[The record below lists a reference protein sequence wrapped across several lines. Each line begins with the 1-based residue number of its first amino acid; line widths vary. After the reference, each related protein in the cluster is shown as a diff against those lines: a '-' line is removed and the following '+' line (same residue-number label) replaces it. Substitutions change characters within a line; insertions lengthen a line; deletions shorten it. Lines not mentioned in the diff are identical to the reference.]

1 MLAAMTGSPPASVP
15 TWIVEVTRH
24 RDLSQEALELALE
37 HMGGRAVT
45 LLLVH
50 VMSEVPT
57 SRNMTLPASEV
68 DPKTA
73 LQHAKK
79 LVDILMKPLLATA
92 TANRVACGTAV
103 ELNDRREMGLC
114 LAARRA
120 NADRVYIG
128 VKRCAVGGRAWRDWR
143 DWAGSISRSLLVP
156 PWERARPPAVAT
168 LPSPIAPRLSTKYPS
183 FPPFPNFPLPPFRAL
198 PPRRRKL
205 LGWSSSGVVA
215 ACQTSLPRACT
226 LVVSQ
231 GGRGHKHQQLIG
243 AQRTDLSALPSVF
256 LQFHSAPSANDALA
270 ARLAPPALPPATPSS
285 LKPPACASP
294 LHVRRPSDPPPLE
307 PSASPLGSSGAP
319 SSEFS
324 LSSSSSS
331 GAHSR
336 SLPLAAPAPAPAPPA
351 FSAGG
356 EAAERD
362 PWGQEMDRG
371 KVAEQRRAGAGGER
385 GRQSRLSFSTLEEL
399 QQMAVR
405 ESEASGAQ
413 PMSSAARHRSPGAA
427 AAAMPAR
434 NAGWGEAALR
444 GAGGGAGMGLSLSA
458 HCSPSATPA
467 PEGGLATG
475 GGGEEGLWGTGHAVR
490 KRSAERVALP
500 EGIPEEGEG
509 GGAAEDEGGEKGG
522 EGAGEGEEAAWV
534 GKGVSSN
541 REMDASAAGDSG
553 AALGDGREVRRG
565 GKRGA
570 YREASAWTGRQAG
583 RVGVSAVGE
592 QSRWCAALPAFAQSR
607 CSVRDGSWAG
617 EGPLAALS
625 PVPLSPLGGSFRGS
639 AHSPAGS
646 SAGGSRQ
653 GSRQGSIEGVA
664 GGGVGVMSGGG
675 SVGAGDSS
683 GTAGLFSRPAP
694 TSSSSSSRSS
704 RFHHLSAPSKTSLAA
719 YSQGPMASQPAASS
733 FGRSAFSSGQLTPGS
748 MGAVGDGF
756 DCRQFTAQ
764 QLTRATGNYAQE
776 NLLGKGSFGAVFR
789 GEMLGCQVAVKRLEG
804 QGWQGPDEFR
814 VEVEVLS
821 RMRHPH
827 IVLLMGCCTEEMAL
841 VYEFLPGGTLQEKLG
856 PPKTADAVRLSW
868 SDRLRICGEM
878 ATALMYLHRND
889 PPIVHRDL
897 KPDNILLDGNLAS
910 KIGDVGL
917 ARLLEAEGS
926 TTMKVRGTLGYID
939 PEEVET
945 CEISVLSDVYALGL
959 IMLQLLTG
967 QRAVKAVHRMLAEC
981 AKHAKTPAGSQPG
994 PGGAAV
1000 GAVGVVSKYLESTGG
1015 EWRMDLAE
1023 EAAGLALRC
1032 ADRRRENRP
1041 SLKRE
1046 VQPSLVRIAAAA
1058 EEEVKARKKH
1068 SDSQFICPLSK
1079 EVMRDPVVAG
1089 DGFTYEREHITR
1101 WMTSCTL
1108 SPSTG
1113 QPLPHTCLTPNNNR
1127 PDAGAKVFQGST
1139 RGSEE
1144 GIFAIACV
1152 TVLRLKMADA
1162 ADGGL
1167 LLPGSGVSRLRERH
1181 HGERKRERGVDYRA
1195 AGPSSGSRA
1204 VSAER
1209 MELERERKMLLKDV
1223 TIQREHCDT
1232 LQTLLGRKTEL
1243 AKDLFE
1249 HAKLLERDVQ
1259 EKEGLVAKIS
1269 VNLKTLVEAQQCVQ
1283 AAEDDVKRSKIQL
1296 NMFLE
1301 ELSPDD
1307 LTPAVSAL
1315 ANLAE
1320 LPMALEAAPVALA
1333 AGTAFPPLN
1342 HDASGGGMSFV
1353 PTPHVGNP
1361 DQEGLPGPVTEVAG
1375 NHYARPSAAENQSSG
1390 KAISS
1395 RRFSQDD
1402 YARSRPEDSIHE
1414 SQRPMRRRQS
1424 RDSRHAEN
1432 RSDFRGS
1439 EQRSG
1444 RGRSSGMRDR
1454 DYKDEE
1460 MNGPA
1465 DRGVY
1470 QEDEDFKPPRP
1481 RAAPDDDEAGEQ
1493 PVADAAEAKASGKGI
1508 VMKFREND
1516 KRGKRQTGQEKDG
1529 EKQAKLAEDSG
1540 KSKQSRNADSDK
1552 LLKMSERQKVQDAP
1566 SQLKW
1571 LREEKESV
1579 ARKPELTVPAQSS
1592 IVKIPLL
1599 EKAKLG
1605 KLKAEEKVEQQDQ
1618 QLQIDQS
1625 EEEDASLGSKKDPA
1639 AAQGAAKQETD
1650 KAKQEQIQQRQQEL
1664 MEHIQKQ
1671 IHQRQQEEQL
1681 QHQLFQQQMA
1691 AEEAERRAMYAA
1703 HYQQQQQLEQQY
1715 YQQQPDP
1722 YLMHGEGYA
1731 PPEHYQMPPAEYPME
1746 EDEAPPGVTPQ
1757 ADEATVNPGAH
1768 DVFGVAAPVE

>member
-1 MLAAMTGSPPASVP
+1 MTGSPPASVP

-37 HMGGRAVT
+37 HMAGRAVT

-120 NADRVYIG
+120 NAERVYMG
-128 VKRCAVGGRAWRDWR
+128 VKRCGHQ
-143 DWAGSISRSLLVP
+143 LL
-156 PWERARPPAVAT
+156 E
-168 LPSPIAPRLSTKYPS
+168 LSAPRPSAQSPPLSPFRPS
-183 FPPFPNFPLPPFRAL
+183 LPFRPLPPRA
-198 PPRRRKL
+198 RKL

-256 LQFHSAPSANDALA
+256 LQFHSAPSSNDALA
-270 ARLAPPALPPATPSS
+270 ARLAPPALPPATPSA
-285 LKPPACASP
+285 LKPPAFASP

-307 PSASPLGSSGAP
+307 ASASPLGSSGAP

-324 LSSSSSS
+324 LSSSSS
-331 GAHSR
+331 GPHSR
-336 SLPLAAPAPAPAPPA
+336 SLPLAAPAPAPPA
-351 FSAGG
+351 AAAGG

-362 PWGQEMDRG
+362 PWGQVMDQG
-371 KVAEQRRAGAGGER
+371 KGAEQRRAGAGGER
-385 GRQSRLSFSTLEEL
+385 GKQSRLSFSTLEEL

-405 ESEASGAQ
+405 ESEVRRVWPGWGACYECSGTCAGPLGRCLSLLAARATPRFRRVHSPFSPSLPILSSLPSPPFPTPSLPSSAPLYPPTHPQASGAQ

-427 AAAMPAR
+427 AAGMPAR
-434 NAGWGEAALR
+434 DGGWGEAALR
-444 GAGGGAGMGLSLSA
+444 GAGRGAGMGPSLSA
-458 HCSPSATPA
+458 SCSPSATP
-467 PEGGLATG
+467 GGMAMG
-475 GGGEEGLWGTGHAVR
+475 AGGEEGRWGAGHAVR

-509 GGAAEDEGGEKGG
+509 GGAAGRGDWDGGGEEEGEWEGGGGGGGGRSLLADELAMLEAEDEGGEGG
-522 EGAGEGEEAAWV
+522 GQGAGEGEEAAWV

-541 REMDASAAGDSG
+541 REVDGSAAG
-553 AALGDGREVRRG
+553 AGDGREPG
-565 GKRGA
+565 
-570 YREASAWTGRQAG
+570 
-583 RVGVSAVGE
+583 
-592 QSRWCAALPAFAQSR
+592 
-607 CSVRDGSWAG
+607 
-617 EGPLAALS
+617 AALS
-625 PVPLSPLGGSFRGS
+625 PAPCSPLAGSSSFRGS
-639 AHSPAGS
+639 ALSPGGS
-646 SAGGSRQ
+646 SAGGSRH
-653 GSRQGSIEGVA
+653 GSRQGSMQGSIEAVG

-683 GTAGLFSRPAP
+683 GTGELLSRPAP
-694 TSSSSSSRSS
+694 TSSSSSSRAS
-704 RFHHLSAPSKTSLAA
+704 RFHHLSAPSNTSLAA

-748 MGAVGDGF
+748 SAAVGDGF

-827 IVLLMGCCTEEMAL
+827 IVLLMGCCVEDMAL
-841 VYEFLPGGTLQEKLG
+841 VYEFLPGGTLQDKLG

-917 ARLLEAEGS
+917 ARLLEADGS

-981 AKHAKTPAGSQPG
+981 AKHAKTPQGSQPG

-1046 VQPSLVRIAAAA
+1046 VQPALVRIAAAA

-1079 EVMRDPVVAG
+1079 PSLLPPG
-1089 DGFTYEREHITR
+1089 I
-1101 WMTSCTL
+1101 
-1108 SPSTG
+1108 SPHLRLVP
-1113 QPLPHTCLTPNNNR
+1113 PLLR
-1127 PDAGAKVFQGST
+1127 PDP
-1139 RGSEE
+1139 
-1144 GIFAIACV
+1144 
-1152 TVLRLKMADA
+1152 
-1162 ADGGL
+1162 L
-1167 LLPGSGVSRLRERH
+1167 LLLQNVSLCH
-1181 HGERKRERGVDYRA
+1181 
-1195 AGPSSGSRA
+1195 
-1204 VSAER
+1204 SAS
-1209 MELERERKMLLKDV
+1209 
-1223 TIQREHCDT
+1223 
-1232 LQTLLGRKTEL
+1232 
-1243 AKDLFE
+1243 
-1249 HAKLLERDVQ
+1249 HAQ
-1259 EKEGLVAKIS
+1259 
-1269 VNLKTLVEAQQCVQ
+1269 
-1283 AAEDDVKRSKIQL
+1283 
-1296 NMFLE
+1296 
-1301 ELSPDD
+1301 P
-1307 LTPAVSAL
+1307 
-1315 ANLAE
+1315 
-1320 LPMALEAAPVALA
+1320 APVPNLFPVAMPSLSLQLAGVALSRVLAVLCRGLHHCFPSQRISYLA
-1333 AGTAFPPLN
+1333 A
-1342 HDASGGGMSFV
+1342 
-1353 PTPHVGNP
+1353 
-1361 DQEGLPGPVTEVAG
+1361 
-1375 NHYARPSAAENQSSG
+1375 
-1390 KAISS
+1390 
-1395 RRFSQDD
+1395 
-1402 YARSRPEDSIHE
+1402 
-1414 SQRPMRRRQS
+1414 
-1424 RDSRHAEN
+1424 HA
-1432 RSDFRGS
+1432 
-1439 EQRSG
+1439 
-1444 RGRSSGMRDR
+1444 
-1454 DYKDEE
+1454 
-1460 MNGPA
+1460 
-1465 DRGVY
+1465 
-1470 QEDEDFKPPRP
+1470 
-1481 RAAPDDDEAGEQ
+1481 
-1493 PVADAAEAKASGKGI
+1493 
-1508 VMKFREND
+1508 
-1516 KRGKRQTGQEKDG
+1516 
-1529 EKQAKLAEDSG
+1529 L
-1540 KSKQSRNADSDK
+1540 
-1552 LLKMSERQKVQDAP
+1552 
-1566 SQLKW
+1566 
-1571 LREEKESV
+1571 
-1579 ARKPELTVPAQSS
+1579 
-1592 IVKIPLL
+1592 
-1599 EKAKLG
+1599 
-1605 KLKAEEKVEQQDQ
+1605 
-1618 QLQIDQS
+1618 
-1625 EEEDASLGSKKDPA
+1625 
-1639 AAQGAAKQETD
+1639 
-1650 KAKQEQIQQRQQEL
+1650 
-1664 MEHIQKQ
+1664 
-1671 IHQRQQEEQL
+1671 
-1681 QHQLFQQQMA
+1681 
-1691 AEEAERRAMYAA
+1691 
-1703 HYQQQQQLEQQY
+1703 
-1715 YQQQPDP
+1715 
-1722 YLMHGEGYA
+1722 
-1731 PPEHYQMPPAEYPME
+1731 
-1746 EDEAPPGVTPQ
+1746 
-1757 ADEATVNPGAH
+1757 
-1768 DVFGVAAPVE
+1768 